1 MANVY
6 GTPVLFTKQ
15 NNTWILEA
23 KVNFGVAGSTSAAA
37 NLDGTFSKG
46 IVSIN
51 PESVAFTA
59 SVVNSLSY
67 IGSVSSFAGLFAGM
81 TVTGSAGALQ
91 TVTEI
96 DNINPNLTMNFTGQS
111 IPTSDLVG
119 MLASGGRYRIQF
131 GTNQLPQAGLTPYAK
146 LLYTQVVWDESTSS
160 SIGSAANIALAPAAG
175 QMFIVDDK
183 ISRRTVPP
191 TAATNSA
198 DCSIAVQFG
207 FTTSSGIGA
216 AIVNRFTAAN
226 PTSGESCKILF
237 VLSNSTA
244 P

>member
-46 IVSIN
+46 FISIN

-59 SVVNSLSY
+59 SVTNSVTY
-67 IGSVSSFAGLFAGM
+67 IGSVSSYAGLFAGM

-91 TVTEI
+91 TVTKI
-96 DNINPNLTMNFTGQS
+96 DNVNSNLSVNFTGQS
-111 IPTSDLVG
+111 IPTSDLVN
-119 MLASGGRYRIQF
+119 MLASGGRYRIQL
-131 GTNQLPQAGLTPYAK
+131 GTNQLLQTGLTPYVK
-146 LLYTQVVWDESTSS
+146 LLYAQVIWDESTSS
-160 SIGSAANIALAPAAG
+160 SIGTASAIALAPSAPG
-175 QMFIVDDK
+175 MFIVDDK
-183 ISRRTVPP
+183 VSRRTVPP

-207 FTTSSGIGA
+207 YTTSSGVGL
-216 AIVNRFTAAN
+216 AITNRFQAAN
-226 PTSGESCKILF
+226 PTAGESCKIIF

>member
-6 GTPVLFTKQ
+6 GTPVLFSKQ

-37 NLDGTFSKG
+37 NLDGAFSKG
-46 IVSIN
+46 FISIN

-59 SVVNSLSY
+59 SVTNSLTY
-67 IGSVSSFAGLFAGM
+67 IGSVSSFAGIFAGM

-96 DNINPNLTMNFTGQS
+96 DNVNANLTMNFTGQS

-119 MLASGGRYRIQF
+119 LLASGGRYRIQL
-131 GTNQLPQAGLTPYAK
+131 GTNQLLQTGLTPYVK
-146 LLYTQVVWDESTSS
+146 LLYAQVVWDESTSS
-160 SIGSAANIALAPAAG
+160 AIGSATSIAFAPAAPS
-175 QMFIVDDK
+175 MFIVDDK
-183 ISRRTVPP
+183 VSRRTVPP
-191 TAATNSA
+191 TAVTNSA
-198 DCSIAVQFG
+198 DCSVAVQFG
-207 FTTSSGIGA
+207 FNTSSGIGA
-216 AIVNRFTAAN
+216 AIVNRFEAAN
-226 PTSGESCKILF
+226 PQAGESCKIIF
-237 VLSNSTA
+237 VLGNSTA